1 MFEGAMSDDLSP
13 TPEDPD
19 VLSPS
24 PSSAESFVTAY
35 PSPGDSAIHVSRQNS
50 SFNTV
55 KGKSTSIDHFINVGS
70 DDSSVLSQPNQGNLG
85 PAFDP
90 RNISSERSRSLLGRT
105 RPPSVDSTG
114 EGDGSV
120 DSDFERSGS
129 NERYRHTSLKSSSR
143 PHIRGGEL
151 SLPSRALSSRTSTLN
166 STSSMSSTASRPANS
181 GLTEISQQPLPPV
194 ESSISRPTETATWGR
209 IQSGSGMFMNSRR
222 DPSLDKLSSSTP
234 TSPYTLIVAGTTGCG
249 KSTVIRNGIR
259 GRLQKT
265 FARCSYWDGEVAYEG
280 STLPIRAIEIN
291 VSGVP
296 IDPQDWLEDPM
307 VNGVLIC
314 YDTSQKVSFSTV
326 EGLLRYYHDLKLP
339 AIVLA
344 CKADTQSEVD
354 IYEAMKIAGQYG
366 SELLPVTKSDE
377 NGLWKAFTWFRTSMG
392 RDEWGKGTYRIQDS
406 ESQNPASTSIL
417 YNRQSRDSLRTTP
430 KISSVEDNDQE
441 VTKTAQK
448 TPSSSHQSFM
458 TLAVSSRPGGVSDEY
473 EESAVTSRDSTPPA
487 SSRFSIPKKVEHDT
501 IQVPDV
507 VKDEVD
513 TFIPQEN
520 KAKEMKE
527 KESNAARPGQW
538 ATLDDLLNKLLFLA
552 VSGDDPSYIT
562 HFLLTY
568 RRFASPRSVVL
579 KMQSRIRELDEKSS
593 GDPMFA
599 CFAQMRI
606 CHLLEIWIRD
616 YPYDFAVRGTA
627 SALSALITTIISK
640 THLLHYGSELLPFL
654 ETLPT
659 LIDRDAAWA
668 VKIDTADE
676 IDDPYEDEEVHL
688 SRDDSASPSP
698 VQEQLDPIPSV
709 TRERKSSFPLP
720 SRLVIGL
727 KQPDMELSEK
737 QLIKDLLKVSQEIQA
752 LEPEEI
758 AQEITRIEVKLFLDI
773 KPRHWLAYTFVSG
786 KKDGKDPISALNAV
800 SNHLADWVVSLILCH
815 KTPRARVKQIEK
827 LVEIA
832 QRLRALNNYS
842 ALRAFVAG
850 INNATFPG
858 DETMEQ
864 FKTKSP
870 DQAKNLQSWD
880 VLLQHIR
887 AHRAYRLALRNSKGA
902 CIPALEVH
910 MSDLIKAHEG
920 NGDFNSSD
928 TTKIHWGKFNMMG
941 RFISSTAQC
950 QAQCR
955 TAADYNFTE
964 RNHIRELLLKPVMTL
979 QMQKSRIAPIDIE
992 IDDYRSTHPGSV
1004 PPRDV
1009 AILRKLI
1016 FW

>member
-1 MFEGAMSDDLSP
+1 MFEGANSDDLSP
-13 TPEDPD
+13 APEDPD

-24 PSSAESFVTAY
+24 TSSADSFVTIY
-35 PSPGDSAIHVSRQNS
+35 PSPGGLAIRALRQNL

-55 KGKSTSIDHFINVGS
+55 QGKSTSVDHFINVGL
-70 DDSSVLSQPNQGNLG
+70 DDPSVMSHPNQGNLAL
-85 PAFDP
+85 AFNLP
-90 RNISSERSRSLLGRT
+90 RNITSERDRPSKGRT
-105 RPPSVDSTG
+105 RPPSIDSTG
-114 EGDGSV
+114 ERDGSV
-120 DSDFERSGS
+120 DSDFEQSES
-129 NERYRHTSLKSSSR
+129 NERYRHASLKTSSSR
-143 PHIRGGEL
+143 PHIPGGEL
-151 SLPSRALSSRTSTLN
+151 SLPSRALPSRTPTLK
-166 STSSMSSTASRPANS
+166 SVSRKSSTASRPPNPDT
-181 GLTEISQQPLPPV
+181 TEMPQQSLSSA
-194 ESSISRPTETATWGR
+194 ESSISRPIETAAWERT
-209 IQSGSGMFMNSRR
+209 QSGN
-222 DPSLDKLSSSTP
+222 
-234 TSPYTLIVAGTTGCG
+234 
-249 KSTVIRNGIR
+249 
-259 GRLQKT
+259 
-265 FARCSYWDGEVAYEG
+265 SYWDGEVNYEG
-280 STLPIRAIEIN
+280 STIPIRAIEMN
-291 VSGVP
+291 VSSVTVEP
-296 IDPQDWLEDPM
+296 PDWLDNSTI
-307 VNGVLIC
+307 NGVLIC
-314 YDTSQKVSFSTV
+314 YDTSHKISFNAV
-326 EGLLRYYHDLKLP
+326 EGLLRYFHDLKLP
-339 AIVLA
+339 TIILA
-344 CKADTQSEVD
+344 CKADTQPEVD
-354 IYEAMKIAGQYG
+354 TYEAMRIAGQYG
-366 SELLPVTKSDE
+366 SELLQVTKSDE
-377 NGLWKAFTWFRTSMG
+377 DGLWKAFTWFYTSMG
-392 RDEWGKGTYRIQDS
+392 RDECDKGTYRIQGI
-406 ESQNPASTSIL
+406 ECQNPTSTSIL
-417 YNRQSRDSLRTTP
+417 YNHQSRDSLTP
-430 KISSVEDNDQE
+430 KLSSVDDNDQDK
-441 VTKTAQK
+441 TKKSQ
-448 TPSSSHQSFM
+448 TPPSPGHQSFI
-458 TLAVSSRPGGVSDEY
+458 APSGFSRSNEH
-473 EESAVTSRDSTPPA
+473 EESAVTLQGSTPPA
-487 SSRFSIPKKVEHDT
+487 LSTLSIHKKVDCDT
-501 IQVPDV
+501 IQVPDI
-507 VKDEVD
+507 VKDEGNAYISKE
-513 TFIPQEN
+513 T
-520 KAKEMKE
+520 KAKEIKE
-527 KESNAARPGQW
+527 KESNSARPGQW

-654 ETLPT
+654 EMLPT
-659 LIDRDAAWA
+659 LIDHDAAWA

-676 IDDPYEDEEVHL
+676 IDDPYEDEEVHP
-688 SRDDSASPSP
+688 SRDDSTSPSP
-698 VQEQLDPIPSV
+698 VQEQPEHMSSV
-709 TRERKSSFPLP
+709 TARERKSSFPLP
-720 SRLVIGL
+720 SRLAIGL
-727 KQPDMELSEK
+727 KQPDMELSER

-786 KKDGKDPISALNAV
+786 KKDGKDPISAFNAV

-864 FKTKSP
+864 FKAKSP

-920 NGDFNSSD
+920 NGDLNSSD
-928 TTKIHWGKFNMMG
+928 ATKIHWGKFNMMG

-955 TAADYNFTE
+955 TGADYNFAE

-992 IDDYRSTHPGSV
+992 VDDYRSAHPGSV